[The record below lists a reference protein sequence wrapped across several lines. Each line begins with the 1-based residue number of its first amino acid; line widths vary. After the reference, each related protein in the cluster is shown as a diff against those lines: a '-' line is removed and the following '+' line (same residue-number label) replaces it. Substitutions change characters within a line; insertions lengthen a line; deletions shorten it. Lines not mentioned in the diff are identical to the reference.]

1 MSKIMKL
8 DDYIKSREMKNKA
21 TYKYSNKQ
29 EVKKKWVELCKRLN
43 SGKQVSD
50 YFTLVIEL
58 LSLLHYVLSDILDD
72 RYIESDFMKNFEEL
86 SNKGY
91 SFDRTTLNR
100 LNRIRIIR
108 NLGAHNT
115 STIMTES
122 VNYELC
128 VEIFLVIGKVLYE
141 LKILDKDDI
150 QPSPEKLQAEVND
163 IVGGYCRLDELIG
176 SGGGGR
182 VFKAYHINLDIY
194 VAVKEIN
201 YELKDKIYTENEK
214 QVLLSI
220 NHEGIPRIYDVFYD
234 NQTVYLVM
242 DYIDGRNLNDLLK
255 ESGPL
260 AASNAIKKCIELCN
274 IIEYLHNEK
283 NPVIFNDLKPS
294 NVILGNDNRLYLVD
308 FGTALLSHKKD
319 YIREMPS
326 VGTFGYS
333 APELLNKGV
342 CDQRSDVYSLG
353 ALLYFLVEGIN
364 PPANLN
370 RKYCKNTPEYI
381 INVIEKAM
389 HPNPEA
395 RYMSVTELKQEL
407 HLIHKKY
414 LLNLVESTERDKSKK
429 TRRTVGIVLCLVVIS
444 ALLFVL
450 NVGKRKDRV
459 YTDTQFY
466 MADFEESLKADNK
479 VIISPKNIYFKDEK
493 LYMVAFFYNGY
504 DIDIDGVKNIKITIL
519 DKNENV
525 IASKAFS
532 TVVNSKIASKEI
544 VIYTLVFEGKYVKKT
559 DVDLTH
565 IKWKATCKR
574 IVN

>member
-86 SNKGY
+86 SKKGY

-108 NLGAHNT
+108 NLSAHNT

-201 YELKDKIYTENEK
+201 YELKDKIYTEN
-214 QVLLSI
+214 
-220 NHEGIPRIYDVFYD
+220 
-234 NQTVYLVM
+234 
-242 DYIDGRNLNDLLK
+242 
-255 ESGPL
+255 
-260 AASNAIKKCIELCN
+260 
-274 IIEYLHNEK
+274 
-283 NPVIFNDLKPS
+283 
-294 NVILGNDNRLYLVD
+294 
-308 FGTALLSHKKD
+308 
-319 YIREMPS
+319 
-326 VGTFGYS
+326 
-333 APELLNKGV
+333 
-342 CDQRSDVYSLG
+342 
-353 ALLYFLVEGIN
+353 
-364 PPANLN
+364 
-370 RKYCKNTPEYI
+370 
-381 INVIEKAM
+381 
-389 HPNPEA
+389 
-395 RYMSVTELKQEL
+395 
-407 HLIHKKY
+407 
-414 LLNLVESTERDKSKK
+414 
-429 TRRTVGIVLCLVVIS
+429 
-444 ALLFVL
+444 
-450 NVGKRKDRV
+450 
-459 YTDTQFY
+459 
-466 MADFEESLKADNK
+466 
-479 VIISPKNIYFKDEK
+479 
-493 LYMVAFFYNGY
+493 
-504 DIDIDGVKNIKITIL
+504 
-519 DKNENV
+519 
-525 IASKAFS
+525 
-532 TVVNSKIASKEI
+532 
-544 VIYTLVFEGKYVKKT
+544 
-559 DVDLTH
+559 
-565 IKWKATCKR
+565 
-574 IVN
+574 